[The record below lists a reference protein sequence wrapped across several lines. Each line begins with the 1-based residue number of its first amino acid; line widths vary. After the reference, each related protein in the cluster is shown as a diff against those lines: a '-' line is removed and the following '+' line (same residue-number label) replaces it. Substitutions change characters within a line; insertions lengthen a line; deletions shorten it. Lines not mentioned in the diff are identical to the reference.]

1 MNLLIKIGEKE
12 KLPNSYSWV
21 LRIFWLYYL
30 VCRRV
35 KFLQRFF
42 LIQLLIFM
50 ATQLITQESVSR
62 DSGFIVLGTHLGR
75 DF

>member
-42 LIQLLIFM
+42 NSIAHIHGYTVNNPGKHQ
-50 ATQLITQESVSR
+50 R